1 MGGDTGSWDN
11 DHQMMTIPNVELH
24 FDDQS
29 NVDTTE
35 DPTALLDCTETS
47 STLRHQPD
55 WCTAVGN
62 TEGE

>member
-1 MGGDTGSWDN
+1 MGGDTDSWDN
-11 DHQMMTIPNVELH
+11 DRQMMTIPNVELN

-29 NVDTTE
+29 HVDTTE
-35 DPTALLDCTETS
+35 DPRALLDWTETS

-55 WCTAVGN
+55 RCTAVGN